1 MDFTTDEELDGYLVL
16 ILFYVKKEKVL
27 ALKKPEKISGKRNIQ
42 KESGIGTLQQ
52 FSTKPVN
59 WGYRVLLQ
67 VSFSSDIFIEF
78 KVI

>member
-1 MDFTTDEELDGYLVL
+1 MDFTTDEELDDYLVL

-52 FSTKPVN
+52 FST
-59 WGYRVLLQ
+59 
-67 VSFSSDIFIEF
+67 
-78 KVI
+78 

>member
-27 ALKKPEKISGKRNIQ
+27 ALKKPEKISVKRNIQ

-52 FSTKPVN
+52 FSA
-59 WGYRVLLQ
+59 
-67 VSFSSDIFIEF
+67 
-78 KVI
+78 